1 MVTDHRPLRL
11 PAARAADIAPFHVME
26 VLARAQALERE
37 GRHIVHM
44 EIGEPDFHSPTPVV
58 RAAQAALEQGRT
70 HYTSAVGIPELRE
83 AIAAFYQRRYGV
95 TLNPERVVVTPG
107 ASGALQLAVAALVDP
122 GDSVVLTD
130 PGYPCNRHLVSLLGG
145 RPINV
150 PVGPEGGYQL
160 TPQLL
165 ERFATAETAAV
176 LVASPSNPTGTMVSD
191 EQLRRLV
198 ADVATLGAGL
208 IVDEIYH
215 GLVYEGNTTTALAL
229 SDDLFVINSFS
240 KYFGMTGWRLG
251 WLVAPESHLRCVE
264 KIAQNL
270 FIAPSTI
277 AQHAALAAFLPET
290 LALLEERRQ
299 AFRER
304 RDFLLPALEGLGFTV
319 PVVPQGAFYIY
330 ADCSRFG
337 SDSRSF
343 ALRLLEEAGVALTPG
358 VDFGS
363 YRAGQHVRFAYTT
376 GLPELEEGIARLRR
390 FLGQ

>member
-1 MVTDHRPLRL
+1 ML
-11 PAARAADIAPFHVME
+11 P
-26 VLARAQALERE
+26 
-37 GRHIVHM
+37 
-44 EIGEPDFHSPTPVV
+44 
-58 RAAQAALEQGRT
+58 
-70 HYTSAVGIPELRE
+70 
-83 AIAAFYQRRYGV
+83 
-95 TLNPERVVVTPG
+95 
-107 ASGALQLAVAALVDP
+107 
-122 GDSVVLTD
+122 
-130 PGYPCNRHLVSLLGG
+130 
-145 RPINV
+145 V
-150 PVGPEGGYQL
+150 PSI
-160 TPQLL
+160 
-165 ERFATAETAAV
+165 R
-176 LVASPSNPTGTMVSD
+176 
-191 EQLRRLV
+191 
-198 ADVATLGAGL
+198 
-208 IVDEIYH
+208 
-215 GLVYEGNTTTALAL
+215 
-229 SDDLFVINSFS
+229 
-240 KYFGMTGWRLG
+240 YFGMTGWRLG

>member
-1 MVTDHRPLRL
+1 MGTHSKRL

-26 VLARAQALERE
+26 VLARAKALERA
-37 GRHIVHM
+37 GRHIIHM
-44 EIGEPDFHSPTPVV
+44 EVGEPDFHSPGPVL
-58 RAAQAALEQGRT
+58 QAGQVALRNGQT
-70 HYTSAVGIPELRE
+70 HYTPAVGLGELRE
-83 AIAAFYQRRYGV
+83 AIAAFYQHRYGV
-95 TLNPERVVVTPG
+95 AVPPERVVVTPG
-107 ASGALQLAVAALVDP
+107 AAGALQLAVAALVDP
-122 GDSVVLTD
+122 GDNVVLTD

-150 PVGPEGGYQL
+150 PVGPDSGYQL

-165 ERFATAETAAV
+165 ERFATSETAAV
-176 LVASPSNPTGTMVSD
+176 LIASPSNPTGTMVSE

-198 ADVATLGAGL
+198 ADVPALGGHL

-215 GLVYEGNTTTALAL
+215 GLVYEGNYTTALDL

-264 KIAQNL
+264 KLAQNL

-304 RDFLLPALEGLGFTV
+304 RDFLLPALERLGFAV

-330 ADCSRFG
+330 ADCSRFT

-343 ALRLLEEAGVALTPG
+343 ALRLLEDAGVALTPG

-363 YRAGQHVRFAYTT
+363 YRAAQHVRFAYTT
-376 GLPELEEGIARLRR
+376 ALTELEEGVARLKR